1 MKILIYGAG
10 VIGCTYGWQLTK
22 AGHDITVLVRQGK
35 KSRIEKDGI
44 DIFCSDF
51 RGKQKQTEQVTFRPK
66 VIDSLSP
73 DNDFE
78 YIIVA
83 TNCIYLKDILPV
95 LAESAGKA
103 HILFFQNIWND
114 FETIARF
121 LSPEQYFFGFPFKVG
136 GGRDEHCIHC
146 AISGMKNS
154 ATLLGEVNGEITP
167 RIVKM
172 SNALEKANLKPLVSK
187 HIKTWLITHYAIA
200 ASLSAG
206 IIKAGGGKNF
216 AGNSQLLKNTVKSIR
231 EGFEICYRKG
241 FDPKVEKA
249 NRPYYLP
256 LFFLVPVLMKIYSN
270 ETLCI
275 MFDGHTQHA
284 PDEIKRMLE
293 DVIADGEKYNVQML
307 YLKSLQKP
315 EY

>member
-1 MKILIYGAG
+1 
-10 VIGCTYGWQLTK
+10 
-22 AGHDITVLVRQGK
+22 
-35 KSRIEKDGI
+35 
-44 DIFCSDF
+44 
-51 RGKQKQTEQVTFRPK
+51 
-66 VIDSLSP
+66 
-73 DNDFE
+73 
-78 YIIVA
+78 
-83 TNCIYLKDILPV
+83 
-95 LAESAGKA
+95 
-103 HILFFQNIWND
+103 
-114 FETIARF
+114 
-121 LSPEQYFFGFPFKVG
+121 
-136 GGRDEHCIHC
+136 
-146 AISGMKNS
+146 
-154 ATLLGEVNGEITP
+154 
-167 RIVKM
+167 M
-172 SNALEKANLKPLVSK
+172 SNALEKVNLKPLVSK

-231 EGFEICYRKG
+231 ESFEICYRKG

-256 LFFLVPVLMKIYSN
+256 LFFLVPVLTKIYSN